1 MSTRPATLPKT
12 PTAKTRAD
20 KALTTPQNRVA
31 ALVAGSSQKRV
42 HFSPR
47 NQEIPSG
54 TTPQSSPTRARARA
68 QARGILKRSAT
79 DVYNSDQAHSSDVD
93 GENGLLDK
101 LSSPPPSSPN
111 DEAANDV
118 SAFPQG
124 NKGGVHGAGTRSFSE
139 LLEQAIDSLRQADGG
154 SVGVAA
160 RVYNELCGLVAKHA
174 EQTAE
179 EHERIMDLLDCILRD
194 ICSDSTPRA
203 AVLAAVKCLGCTLH
217 IEKISAAAASSKRLC
232 PLLEALQERAQG
244 RFSADKAMCQAA
256 VWCIGIMRAPAT
268 AIQALVPKLVQLCV
282 TLLTR
287 FEASAT
293 IQYESLAAFESL
305 LKRAPGATRQI
316 FQTWVFPVL
325 SCVVSQVPGVRAKA
339 DGIVRH
345 NIPWIAADVHG
356 PEMDAPVK
364 EFVASKLDRMLTK
377 MDRLLSR
384 GDHVLVARIWG
395 MVITICAR
403 HCRPKLNAMLRI
415 IQECF
420 NTTDADALV
429 AAVMQWRCLIYAF
442 ALDGRLHTA
451 KSMQLVLA
459 PIMTLLEASE
469 ATAVRLAC
477 VQCWATLAYA
487 LGEELGSHIAMLAK
501 MAQAVG
507 GSNASIKVRSVVARV
522 LTAVFNRL
530 VLPGDKTAQFVIPRM
545 IIGTTTLAAADGKN
559 LSSTRGPFS
568 SESSFAGDHTAILC
582 NYVIGLEP
590 GSPTVPAVLETAVE
604 FIGRYV
610 AAQRCRTCGLVR
622 FAPNDGEADRQAFA
636 GLCMAVV
643 EAIRALRAA
652 GDDTPGALV
661 RTQELAAALAE
672 VFLDTAQDCKPDA
685 ARACVEC
692 AAGYSTS
699 PRALLFA
706 AIHGGLADALSSHW
720 VDAANAYAIVYS
732 YFGMRAQVL
741 GTRFTSKPP
750 HTFESPCALAMGIA
764 HISGMLRQLA
774 AAPDASIEHS
784 PVPAAVVELVAG
796 LAGELSL
803 PADTQGVCMEKAV
816 AAMMALACV
825 LDRSGSVFAHEPTRQ
840 QMQGVLATVAENF
853 PVPAESPQAA
863 FFADKALHIHGL
875 LPPDHGA
882 ADSLARIVRL
892 SAGSMPR
899 QSFWQ
904 TAYDVLLDLTELGR
918 LAADGDGVRL
928 VLELIGGDCDRSA
941 ACYCAVLVVVI
952 DAVMQRAQG
961 SVRGSERPKHTA
973 VLSPF
978 VPQGPLDTAK
988 ALDAL
993 WRILTEVVA
1002 TLRAKDTWL
1011 HANIARD
1018 LRAMLDLV
1026 SALTPDDVES
1036 GAESERKRIGEL

>member
-1 MSTRPATLPKT
+1 
-12 PTAKTRAD
+12 
-20 KALTTPQNRVA
+20 
-31 ALVAGSSQKRV
+31 
-42 HFSPR
+42 
-47 NQEIPSG
+47 
-54 TTPQSSPTRARARA
+54 
-68 QARGILKRSAT
+68 
-79 DVYNSDQAHSSDVD
+79 
-93 GENGLLDK
+93 
-101 LSSPPPSSPN
+101 
-111 DEAANDV
+111 
-118 SAFPQG
+118 
-124 NKGGVHGAGTRSFSE
+124 
-139 LLEQAIDSLRQADGG
+139 
-154 SVGVAA
+154 
-160 RVYNELCGLVAKHA
+160 
-174 EQTAE
+174 
-179 EHERIMDLLDCILRD
+179 
-194 ICSDSTPRA
+194 
-203 AVLAAVKCLGCTLH
+203 
-217 IEKISAAAASSKRLC
+217 
-232 PLLEALQERAQG
+232 
-244 RFSADKAMCQAA
+244 
-256 VWCIGIMRAPAT
+256 MRAPAT

-429 AAVMQWRCLIYAF
+429 AAMMQWRCLIYAF

-501 MAQAVG
+501 MAEAVDS
-507 GSNASIKVRSVVARV
+507 SNASIKVRSVVARV

-636 GLCMAVV
+636 GL
-643 EAIRALRAA
+643 
-652 GDDTPGALV
+652 
-661 RTQELAAALAE
+661 
-672 VFLDTAQDCKPDA
+672 
-685 ARACVEC
+685 
-692 AAGYSTS
+692 
-699 PRALLFA
+699 
-706 AIHGGLADALSSHW
+706 
-720 VDAANAYAIVYS
+720 
-732 YFGMRAQVL
+732 
-741 GTRFTSKPP
+741 
-750 HTFESPCALAMGIA
+750 
-764 HISGMLRQLA
+764 
-774 AAPDASIEHS
+774 
-784 PVPAAVVELVAG
+784 
-796 LAGELSL
+796 
-803 PADTQGVCMEKAV
+803 
-816 AAMMALACV
+816 
-825 LDRSGSVFAHEPTRQ
+825 
-840 QMQGVLATVAENF
+840 
-853 PVPAESPQAA
+853 
-863 FFADKALHIHGL
+863 
-875 LPPDHGA
+875 
-882 ADSLARIVRL
+882 
-892 SAGSMPR
+892 
-899 QSFWQ
+899 
-904 TAYDVLLDLTELGR
+904 
-918 LAADGDGVRL
+918 
-928 VLELIGGDCDRSA
+928 
-941 ACYCAVLVVVI
+941 
-952 DAVMQRAQG
+952 
-961 SVRGSERPKHTA
+961 
-973 VLSPF
+973 
-978 VPQGPLDTAK
+978 
-988 ALDAL
+988 
-993 WRILTEVVA
+993 
-1002 TLRAKDTWL
+1002 
-1011 HANIARD
+1011 
-1018 LRAMLDLV
+1018 
-1026 SALTPDDVES
+1026 
-1036 GAESERKRIGEL
+1036 